1 VIPGILS
8 KRAEEGK
15 KEVVEEEKK
24 KQYSTV
30 EKGSRKKKGGRIL
43 RFDNNDS
50 TKTNGDS
57 RRDVYFIQA
66 WNRHEYPPWPCIF
79 PSDEAPIVY
88 IGDSRTLINEKGQPV
103 SCGEVQKKFSTFG
116 RFRSSKR
123 WLDSW
128 TNMSTT
134 SLYVLSSPEE
144 LNSFS
149 LDSSFLT
156 QFLIYEGTQ

>member
-1 VIPGILS
+1 MIPGILS

-66 WNRHEYPPWPCIF
+66 WNRHE
-79 PSDEAPIVY
+79 
-88 IGDSRTLINEKGQPV
+88 
-103 SCGEVQKKFSTFG
+103 
-116 RFRSSKR
+116 
-123 WLDSW
+123 
-128 TNMSTT
+128 
-134 SLYVLSSPEE
+134 
-144 LNSFS
+144 
-149 LDSSFLT
+149 
-156 QFLIYEGTQ
+156 